1 VPCDATT
8 GDSLA
13 AAVAAHALVDVDPRQ
28 ASEAAEAALGLARSR
43 GQPEGQVAALHAR
56 GYAFLALGD
65 RRAVASLRAAI
76 RVAEQNGL
84 ETRAAL
90 ARCPLA
96 GAPVERGAIPAA
108 LREIEAAAATLDGV
122 EHARSEVF
130 RIGIMNLAGQS
141 TGDIESSDEAVLTL
155 RASRDYLWEARL
167 LRNRGNWL
175 RMRGDTDAAELELSR
190 ARDLF
195 VRVGAHETARVVEI
209 QLAIVALLQGSL
221 PECLARLDAI
231 DPGSLTPR
239 SQAELELLR
248 AKALAS
254 GRLMTEALQSLDAA
268 QALWDRAGVQDH
280 EGRIDAIEL
289 TLLAGDAT
297 GALALARA
305 TQRSFASQGRPVL
318 AARTAGLALAA
329 QIASNSLTVGSV
341 RAGRRAAAVLARA
354 GWSVEACRIQI
365 ATARAAVELG
375 QPRTAAVELAA
386 CQQRLRQV
394 PNADRIE
401 ALHVQALIRLA
412 EGDTAA
418 ARRAV
423 RRGLS
428 LLERHRAALGAADL
442 RATSSAIG
450 SELATLGLRIALT
463 GRRAWPTL
471 VWAEALRAS
480 ALQLTPVT
488 PPDNPELRVAL
499 TELRQV
505 AAEIERAQH
514 AGRSARSLV
523 ATQAH
528 IETRVRRLS
537 RHVSGAQ
544 QASRLRLSR
553 QELVALLAER
563 ALVEYVT
570 CDGELFAVTLVGGR
584 LRRHSLGSLSVVA
597 EQVQWLRFAVQRLA
611 HLRRGAPQRAALL
624 AGGEASAGELERALI
639 SPLREVIGER
649 ELVIVPTGPLH
660 GVPWGT
666 LPALRTRPLTV
677 TPAATLW
684 SAGIGKDHCGRAR
697 RSVLVAGPR
706 LAQARREL
714 DAVARLRPS
723 ARVLA
728 GAEATVRATMRA
740 IDGAA
745 VAHIIC
751 HGTLRADSPLFTS
764 LELADGPL
772 HAYDLQR
779 LRRPPE
785 LVVLSAC
792 DVGSAQTHP
801 GDELLGFASM
811 LLALGTRNVIASVVA
826 VPDAGATRLMRALH
840 RALVTGQRPAPALAS
855 ARGALLASELPLT
868 GFLSLGAG

>member
-1 VPCDATT
+1 MPGETTPCD
-8 GDSLA
+8 SLS
-13 AAVAAHALVDVDPRQ
+13 AAVAAHALVDVDPRR
-28 ASEAAEAALGLARSR
+28 ASEEAEAALRLARAER
-43 GQPEGQVAALHAR
+43 QAEGQVAALHAR

-76 RVAEQNGL
+76 RVAEHNDLDQ
-84 ETRAAL
+84 RAAL
-90 ARCPLA
+90 ARRTLA
-96 GAPVERGAIPAA
+96 GALAERGAIPAA
-108 LREIEAAAATLDGV
+108 LREIDTACAALDGI
-122 EHARSEVF
+122 ERARSEVF

-141 TGDIESSDEAVLTL
+141 AGDVESSDEAVRTL
-155 RASRDYLWEARL
+155 RARGDYLWEARL

-175 RMRGDTDAAELELSR
+175 RMRGDTNAAELELTR

-195 VRVGAHETARVVEI
+195 ARVGAHETARVVEI

-221 PECLARLDAI
+221 PECLSRLDAI
-231 DPGSLTPR
+231 DPVSVTPR

-254 GRLMTEALQSLDAA
+254 GRLMAEALQSLDAA
-268 QALWDRAGVQDH
+268 QALWDRAGVEDH
-280 EGRIDAIEL
+280 EGRIDAIAL
-289 TLLAGDAT
+289 TLLAGNAT

-305 TQRSFASQGRPVL
+305 TQRSFAAQARPVL
-318 AARTAGLALAA
+318 AARAAGLALAA
-329 QIASNSLTVGSV
+329 QIADNSLTTGSV

-354 GWSVEACRIQI
+354 GWSVEACRIQV

-386 CQQRLRQV
+386 CERRMRQA
-394 PNADRIE
+394 PSADRIE
-401 ALHVQALIRLA
+401 AVHVQALIRLA
-412 EGDTAA
+412 DGDTAA

-428 LLERHRAALGAADL
+428 LLERHREGLGAADL
-442 RATSSAIG
+442 RATSSGIG
-450 SELATLGLRIALT
+450 SELATLGLRIALS
-463 GRRAWPTL
+463 GNRPWPTL
-471 VWAEALRAS
+471 TWAEALRAS

-488 PPDNPELRVAL
+488 PPNNPELRAAL

-505 AAEIERAQH
+505 AADLAHAQL
-514 AGRSARSLV
+514 AGRSTRGLLAKQARM
-523 ATQAH
+523 
-528 IETRVRRLS
+528 ETRVRRLS
-537 RHVSGAQ
+537 RHVRGVEHAP
-544 QASRLRLSR
+544 RTRLSR
-553 QELVALLAER
+553 RELVSLLDER
-563 ALVEYVT
+563 ALVEYVA
-570 CDGELFAVTLVGGR
+570 CDGELFALTLTRGR
-584 LRRHSLGSLSVVA
+584 LRRHPLGSLSVVA

-611 HLRRGAPQRAALL
+611 HLRRDAPQRATLL

-639 SPLREVIGER
+639 SPLREIIGER
-649 ELVIVPTGPLH
+649 DLVIVPTGPLH

-666 LPALRTRPLTV
+666 LPALRSRPLTIA
-677 TPAATLW
+677 PATTMWCAASTQNR
-684 SAGIGKDHCGRAR
+684 GRAR

-714 DAVARLRPS
+714 AAVARLRPS
-723 ARVLA
+723 AQVLA
-728 GAEATVRATMRA
+728 GAEATGPATLRA

-751 HGTLRADSPLFTS
+751 HGNLRADSPLFTS

-779 LRRPPE
+779 LRRAPE

-792 DVGSAQTHP
+792 DVGSAQPHP

-811 LLALGTRNVIASVVA
+811 LLALGTRDVVASVVA
-826 VPDAGATRLMRALH
+826 VPDAGAERLMRALH

-855 ARGALLASELPLT
+855 ARGTLPATELPLT